1 MSWRGCAASPH
12 AFFSSLRPLNQV
24 DDDRVWKNIDLIKR
38 REAGMAGSEDE
49 LELISSR
56 VGWEQLGPVDQK
68 RMRV

>member
-1 MSWRGCAASPH
+1 
-12 AFFSSLRPLNQV
+12 
-24 DDDRVWKNIDLIKR
+24 
-38 REAGMAGSEDE
+38 MAGSEDE